1 MTEEHSKQSR
11 GFFRGLRIFIG
22 LLLIIFGL
30 IYEQVI
36 YFRNVPFQIFL
47 IVSGLV
53 LIVSGLSFLI
63 PNSWRLSR
71 FRWFRRVYRERFST
85 PPEVIAYI
93 AMMVVLATGS
103 MLGHSN
109 TLLLVF
115 ALMAGPFVLNGW
127 VVYAM
132 LQRVR
137 VERRVPERVAA
148 GETFSIDLSLHNQRR
163 FLSCRLMRVQDT
175 ISNEHEELSG
185 RVLFFRVAAK
195 QQRTAA
201 YRARLYQRGV
211 YTLGPTV
218 VSSRF
223 PFGLGER
230 GRYFETPDEI
240 LVHPQIGEIS
250 PGWWRRVVGDDRIA
264 DDQRSTFGVFDDDFK
279 QIREYRPGDSIRSI
293 HWRTSARMDEL
304 MVREFQENREHDA
317 VIVIDLW
324 SASKSVRSDSEESYR
339 TELAASFAATVCHEF
354 SRAVRDGNVAFFL
367 SGSENVSIVGK
378 AAPELWDRILD
389 ALARCQPSPAASPEW
404 LANQVAA
411 VRKEQLQP
419 VFLTTRHSI
428 DAVDSTET
436 GSGRGLGVCHVVHA
450 TREGLADIFRL
461 REDDMESQLSTVP
474 TETAS

>member
-1 MTEEHSKQSR
+1 MTEDNSKESR
-11 GFFRGLRIFIG
+11 SFFRGLRIVTG
-22 LLLIIFGL
+22 LLLVIGGL

-47 IVSGLV
+47 IISGAA
-53 LIVSGLSFLI
+53 LIVSGFAFLI
-63 PNSWRLSR
+63 PNSWRPSR
-71 FRWFRRVYRERFST
+71 FRWFRRVYRQRFSM

-93 AMMVVLATGS
+93 AVMVVLATGS

-115 ALMAGPFVLNGW
+115 ALMTGPFVLNGW
-127 VVYAM
+127 VVYVM
-132 LQRVR
+132 LKRIR
-137 VERRVPERVAA
+137 VERSVPERVAA
-148 GETFSIDLSLHNQRR
+148 GETFSIDLSLYNERR
-163 FLSCRLMRVQDT
+163 FLSCRLMRVEDT

-195 QQRTAA
+195 EHRTAA

-211 YTLGPTV
+211 YKLGPTV

-240 LVHPQIGEIS
+240 LVHPQIGEVS
-250 PGWWRRVVGDDRIA
+250 PSWWRRVVGDDRIA

-324 SASKSVRSDSEESYR
+324 SASKSVRSGSEESHR
-339 TELAASFAATVCHEF
+339 TELAASFAATICHEF
-354 SRAVRDGNVAFFL
+354 SRAVGDGNVAFFL

-378 AAPELWDRILD
+378 AAPELWDRIFD

-404 LANQVAA
+404 LAEQVAV

-419 VFLTTRHSI
+419 IFLTTRDSI
-428 DAVDSTET
+428 DAVDSADA
-436 GSGRGLGVCHVVHA
+436 GSGRGLGACHVVHA

-461 REDDMESQLSTVP
+461 REDEFESQLNAVP
-474 TETAS
+474 TEVAS